1 MCTYIL
7 VPGSEFNNWNSSW
20 KQLAG
25 LMQSLMQ
32 SVPIDATLP
41 LQPKEFW
48 VSRQWRQFLKAAS
61 SPNNLPY
68 YNQVGLRAAQDLT
81 LWWSIP
87 MFAGQQCI
95 DEHDMKM
102 CQMKCI
108 TICFELDYPWNTQS
122 GYFLECTWKKARE
135 YVDHFDFTL
144 LSYCF
149 RAHSIV
155 HMMHCYNIHPRYEFE
170 HTASAAA
177 LKRQSSR
184 WLQEVNMN
192 PYTIGFLKYWK
203 Y

>member
-1 MCTYIL
+1 
-7 VPGSEFNNWNSSW
+7 
-20 KQLAG
+20 
-25 LMQSLMQ
+25 MQSLMQ
-32 SVPIDATLP
+32 SVPIDATRP

-48 VSRQWRQFLKAAS
+48 VSRQWRQFLAAVS
-61 SPNNLPY
+61 SANNLPY

-102 CQMKCI
+102 CQWNVSLFSLSWI
-108 TICFELDYPWNTQS
+108 TLGYPVWVFP
-122 GYFLECTWKKARE
+122 GMHVKKARE
-135 YVDHFDFTL
+135 YVDHFDFML